1 MSDLPDINNRG
12 VKFDA
17 DLIRRHDVMGP
28 RYTSYPTAVQFRDD
42 FNVYDFTHVAER
54 SRINGGPLS
63 LYFHLPFCDHVCYY
77 CACNKI
83 VTRDHSK
90 VAPYID
96 HLKTEMNRVAPLL
109 DNTRPIRQLHWGGG
123 TPTFLDHAQMSE
135 LMDAI
140 AGSFS
145 LQTDDKRDY
154 SIEIDPRVASE
165 QTIQHLASLGFNRIS
180 VGVQDFDEQVQKAV
194 HRIQSEA
201 ETLAVID
208 AARSAGFRSLNV
220 DLIYGLPFQNLK
232 RFART
237 LERIIQIAPDR
248 LAIYNYAHMP
258 HLFKPQRRIQADDLP
273 SAEEKLAILQYTVER
288 LTNAGYVYI
297 GMDHFARPDDE
308 LAVALRSGSLHRNF
322 QGYSTHADCDLA
334 AFGVSSIAR
343 LDDCYIQN
351 HRDIEGYYKALDNG
365 DLPVAKGIRL
375 NQDDLI
381 RRDLIQRILCQGG
394 FEVVDIE
401 IRYSIEFLDY
411 FSDTLTRL
419 WDMANDGLI
428 KWDGYRLAVLPAGRM
443 LMRNIAMAFDHYQ
456 TQATEQR
463 HSRMI

>member
-1 MSDLPDINNRG
+1 MSDLPDTSNKTIE
-12 VKFDA
+12 FDA

-42 FNVYDFTHVAER
+42 FDVYDFTHVAER

-83 VTRDHSK
+83 VTRDHTK

-109 DNTRPIRQLHWGGG
+109 DSTRPIRQLHWGGG
-123 TPTFLDHAQMSE
+123 TPTFLDLAQMSE

-201 ETLAVID
+201 ETLTVID
-208 AARSAGFRSLNV
+208 AARAAGFRSLNV

-237 LERIIQIAPDR
+237 LERIIEIAPDR

-258 HLFKPQRRIQADDLP
+258 HLFKPQRRIQENDLP
-273 SAEEKLAILQYTVER
+273 TAEEKLAILQYTVER
-288 LTNAGYVYI
+288 LGKAGYVYI
-297 GMDHFARPDDE
+297 GMDHFALPDDE
-308 LAVALRSGSLHRNF
+308 LAVALSNGSLHRNF

-334 AFGVSSIAR
+334 AFGVSSISR

-351 HRDIEGYYKALDNG
+351 HRNIEDYYQALNNG

-375 NQDDLI
+375 NQDDIL
-381 RRDLIQRILCQGG
+381 RRELIQRILCQGG
-394 FEVVDIE
+394 FDVVDIE

-411 FSDTLTRL
+411 FEDALTRL
-419 WDMANDGLI
+419 WDMANEGLI
-428 KWDGYRLAVLPAGRM
+428 SWDGYQLTVLPAGRM
-443 LMRNIAMAFDHYQ
+443 LMRNIAMVFDHYHMH
-456 TQATEQR
+456 ATEQR